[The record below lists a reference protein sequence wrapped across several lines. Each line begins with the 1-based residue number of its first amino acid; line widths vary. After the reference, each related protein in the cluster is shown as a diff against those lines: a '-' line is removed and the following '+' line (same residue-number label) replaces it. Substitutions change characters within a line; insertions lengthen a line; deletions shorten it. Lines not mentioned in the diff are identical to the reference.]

1 MASLQQSR
9 ATVDDIRAILVSFSL
24 QFDRQRLLGPRQIL
38 MVLMFMIRDECGYR
52 RGLTTISGLMGEEF
66 GWKKFPPSAGSFSKA
81 RSKFKPADMME
92 MYRLALQSP
101 TAVAARN
108 RWRWRGYRLVAADG
122 VRFLLPAKET
132 LIGKFLR
139 PLVAGGEAYQPQML
153 SVTLWDVGAYQPLSW
168 RHRPCRGKG
177 NGERAVLLDQI
188 DQLTTTDLL
197 LLDRGF
203 PSRRLL
209 FGLVARDIPFVVRM
223 TAGTSSD
230 FAEVAAFMARNLATD
245 EVDFT
250 YRDPDCTPT
259 LIERLRLVRDVDEDG
274 SGCVLVTN
282 LMDPKAF
289 TAQDIIDVYQRR
301 WGIETA
307 FKDMK
312 MRCKIE
318 GFHGSTPDMI
328 EQEIIA
334 LMFLLLIES
343 LVEEAALKTL
353 PDNKQ
358 GNGDQHRPL
367 RCNRAALGDRI
378 TSLLTLAIRPKND
391 RRLMKELRRA
401 LNAIAKD
408 RQPVRRPG
416 RGRKRQC
423 LSQFGRWRFKKS
435 AAKAA

>member
-1 MASLQQSR
+1 MASLQHQR
-9 ATVDDIRAILVSFSL
+9 ATVDDIRAILFSFSM

-38 MVLMFMIRDECGYR
+38 MVLMFMIRDDCGYR
-52 RGLTTISGLMGEEF
+52 RGLITISGLMGEEF

-81 RSKFKPADMME
+81 RAKFKPADMME
-92 MYRLALQSP
+92 MYRLAMRSP
-101 TAVAARN
+101 TAVSARN

-122 VRFLLPAKET
+122 VRFLLPAKEEIINT
-132 LIGKFLR
+132 FKR
-139 PLVAGGEAYQPQML
+139 PLVTGGEAYQPQML
-153 SVTLWDVGAYQPLSW
+153 SVTLWDVGACQPLSW

-177 NGERAVLLDQI
+177 NGERAVLLQQL
-188 DQLTTTDLL
+188 DQLTSTDLL

-209 FGLVARDIPFVVRM
+209 FELVARDIPFVVRM

-230 FAEVAAFMARNLATD
+230 FAEVAAFMRKNLATD
-245 EVDFT
+245 EADFT

-259 LIERLRLVRDVDEDG
+259 LVERLRLVRDIDEDS

-289 TAQDIIDVYQRR
+289 TAQDIIHVYQRR

-334 LMFLLLIES
+334 LMFLMLIES
-343 LVEEAALKTL
+343 LVEETALKTL
-353 PDNKQ
+353 PVSKQ
-358 GNGDQHRPL
+358 GNGDQRQPV

-378 TSLLTLAIRPKND
+378 KSLLNLAIRPTND
-391 RRLMKELRRA
+391 RRLMKEFRRA
-401 LNAIAKD
+401 LDAVAKD

-416 RGRKRQC
+416 RGREREC

>member
-1 MASLQQSR
+1 MASLQQPR
-9 ATVDDIRAILVSFSL
+9 ATVDDIRAILLSFSL
-24 QFDRQRLLGPRQIL
+24 LFDRQRLLGPRQIL
-38 MVLMFMIRDECGYR
+38 MVLMFMIRDDCGYR
-52 RGLTTISGLMGEEF
+52 RGMMTISGLMGQEF
-66 GWKKFPPSAGSFSKA
+66 GWGKFPPSAGSFSKA
-81 RSKFKPADMME
+81 RAKFDPAE
-92 MYRLALQSP
+92 MLKMYQMALQSP

-122 VRFLLPAKET
+122 VRFLLPAKKP
-132 LIGKFLR
+132 LINTFLR
-139 PLVAGGEAYQPQML
+139 PLVTGGEAYQPQML
-153 SVTLWDVGAYQPLSW
+153 SVTLWDVGACQPLSW

-188 DQLTTTDLL
+188 DQLSPTDLL

-209 FGLVARDIPFVVRM
+209 FELMARDIPFVVRM

-230 FAEVAAFMARNLATD
+230 FAEVAAFMAKNVATD

-250 YRDPDCTPT
+250 YMDPDCTPA
-259 LIERLRLVRDVDEDG
+259 LVEKLRLVRDVDENG

-282 LMDPKAF
+282 LMDTKAF
-289 TAQDIIDVYQRR
+289 TVQDLIDVYQRR

-312 MRCKIE
+312 MRYQIE
-318 GFHGSTPDMI
+318 GFHGSTPGMI
-328 EQEIIA
+328 EQEIVA

-343 LVEEAALKTL
+343 LVEEAALTTL
-353 PDNKQ
+353 PGKQQ
-358 GNGDQHRPL
+358 GNGDQRQPV

-378 TSLLTLAIRPKND
+378 GSLLTLAVRKIND
-391 RRLMKELRRA
+391 RRLMRELRRA
-401 LNAIAKD
+401 LDAVAKD
-408 RQPVRRPG
+408 RQPVRRTG

-435 AAKAA
+435 EAKAA